1 MTDVSRD
8 VDDQDTLDTGLL
20 VSVPSI
26 GMIFYATAFG
36 LQVGPFVVRMP
47 ISEDMW
53 ALLILLLCMNT
64 LLCRCLDKEDVIFAV
79 NAGGDAHVD
88 SFGILYQRDF
98 NKIGTESDYGKKLSI
113 QRVKPHDQ
121 ILYQTERYSH
131 TTFGYDIP
139 IMQDG
144 DYVMVLKFSEVYFT
158 NSGLK
163 VLTVCCN
170 VQCNLCNYKYRL

>member
-1 MTDVSRD
+1 
-8 VDDQDTLDTGLL
+8 
-20 VSVPSI
+20 
-26 GMIFYATAFG
+26 
-36 LQVGPFVVRMP
+36 
-47 ISEDMW
+47 
-53 ALLILLLCMNT
+53 MNT
-64 LLCRCLDKEDVIFAV
+64 SLCRCLDKEDVIFAV

-88 SFGILYQRDF
+88 SYGILYQRDF
-98 NKIGTESDYGKKLSI
+98 NKVGTESDYGKKLSI

-121 ILYQTERYSH
+121 ILYQTERYSQ

-163 VLTVCCN
+163 VPFLLICSSV
-170 VQCNLCNYKYRL
+170 

>member
-1 MTDVSRD
+1 MGWNSGHHQRPVCALPSFNTWHSDGNWRSSGRVLVADRMW
-8 VDDQDTLDTGLL
+8 QLL
-20 VSVPSI
+20 V
-26 GMIFYATAFG
+26 
-36 LQVGPFVVRMP
+36 
-47 ISEDMW
+47 
-53 ALLILLLCMNT
+53 LLLSANA

-79 NAGGDAHVD
+79 NAGGEAHVD
-88 SFGILYQRDF
+88 SYGILYQRDF
-98 NKIGTESDYGKKLSI
+98 NKVGTESDYGKKLSI

-121 ILYQTERYSH
+121 ILYQTERYSQ

-163 VLTVCCN
+163 VL
-170 VQCNLCNYKYRL
+170 L

>member
-1 MTDVSRD
+1 M
-8 VDDQDTLDTGLL
+8 LTGGYDMAWPL
-20 VSVPSI
+20 
-26 GMIFYATAFG
+26 
-36 LQVGPFVVRMP
+36 FV
-47 ISEDMW
+47 
-53 ALLILLLCMNT
+53 LLLCANA

-88 SFGILYQRDF
+88 SYGILYQRDF
-98 NKIGTESDYGKKLSI
+98 NRIGTESDYGKKLSI

-121 ILYQTERYSH
+121 ILYQTERYSQ

-139 IMQDG
+139 VMQDG

-163 VLTVCCN
+163 VSTRQLLGDHHQNNC
-170 VQCNLCNYKYRL
+170 

>member
-1 MTDVSRD
+1 
-8 VDDQDTLDTGLL
+8 
-20 VSVPSI
+20 
-26 GMIFYATAFG
+26 
-36 LQVGPFVVRMP
+36 
-47 ISEDMW
+47 
-53 ALLILLLCMNT
+53 
-64 LLCRCLDKEDVIFAV
+64 V

-88 SFGILYQRDF
+88 SYGILYQRDF

-163 VLTVCCN
+163 VDTVFI
-170 VQCNLCNYKYRL
+170 LGMFEDFYLLY

>member
-1 MTDVSRD
+1 
-8 VDDQDTLDTGLL
+8 
-20 VSVPSI
+20 
-26 GMIFYATAFG
+26 
-36 LQVGPFVVRMP
+36 
-47 ISEDMW
+47 
-53 ALLILLLCMNT
+53 
-64 LLCRCLDKEDVIFAV
+64 V

-88 SFGILYQRDF
+88 SYGILYQRDF
-98 NKIGTESDYGKKLSI
+98 NRIGTESDYGKKLSI

-163 VLTVCCN
+163 VLVLLLPCVSSLGEICI
-170 VQCNLCNYKYRL
+170 LCSVYYRLVVFRYSTLY

>member
-1 MTDVSRD
+1 
-8 VDDQDTLDTGLL
+8 
-20 VSVPSI
+20 
-26 GMIFYATAFG
+26 
-36 LQVGPFVVRMP
+36 
-47 ISEDMW
+47 MW
-53 ALLILLLCMNT
+53 ALLILMLCMNT

-88 SFGILYQRDF
+88 SYGILYQRDF

-131 TTFGYDIP
+131 TTFGYDVP

-163 VLTVCCN
+163 VGTICVSDIKHFQMLMH
-170 VQCNLCNYKYRL
+170 LLY